1 MRQASSSSLPVA
13 VLLAGALAGLAVPR
27 VVPLAAQGIAAA
39 AVDGT
44 VTDSTGAA
52 VARAAVTL
60 RQLATGWSV
69 MLTTNAAGRFNV
81 ENVPPGGPYR
91 MTVRAAGFA
100 PATRDDVRLVL
111 GQRYRITLVLERT
124 ATTLAPVEVVAA
136 NPLLSAARTGASHTV
151 TDSAI
156 QRLPLLDRDFTDL
169 LQTAPNVVGTS
180 VAGTNNRMNNILV
193 DGATDNDFFG
203 LSRGSGTPGGQE
215 GARSLPLNA
224 VQEFQILTA
233 PYDVRQGGFTGAQI
247 NAITRSGTNTFHGSA
262 LLYFQNQALAGAGPG
277 GVGAADFDVYQY
289 GATLG
294 GPIIRDRLQFFI
306 AAELRSR
313 STPAAGALIAPGTS
327 SGIPVDSA
335 NRFASLLEGYGID
348 PGSFGPYSTRNRAT
362 NVFAKLSAPTGAH
375 GLLEWSL
382 SYAHGITEDSIA
394 PARAAGGDYRFTS
407 AGFAP
412 AATTWSTRARWTSL
426 PGGGYSNELL
436 AGYSTTD
443 EPRSANSDAP
453 GIFVSGVGAAGAR
466 LIAGGDPSSQ
476 ALTLTQRAVEVTDN
490 LTRTIGAHDLTVGVQ
505 AQALHFDFTTFP
517 SAVGQYMFANLDS
530 LAIGR
535 PSTFIRNL
543 PLRPGAPTADF
554 RVNRL
559 ALYAQDRWSA
569 TPRVAITAGV
579 RTDITSFPDTPVE
592 NADLAASPLG
602 VNTSRFIGTNVLW
615 SPRVGINWSVRDG
628 TSLRGGAGLFAGS
641 DPYSWLAFAYSNTG
655 ADTRLITCRGAA
667 APDFVADPAMQP
679 AACTSGTPTSS
690 TPVSY
695 FTPDFRMPQVMKLSL
710 GADQRLPWG
719 MVASLDGGFAY
730 GLHSLYITD
739 VNLGAPTGTLSGEGG
754 RVMYGTIG
762 STSAAKALPAVA
774 PGVVDPDFAPVL
786 RNGNHSGDRSYS
798 ITAQVEKRFAAG
810 VELNAAYTYTD
821 ARDFLSLRDAQS
833 VSNYGF
839 APLSGTLDDRTLTVS
854 TYDVPHK
861 ITVSGTANLP
871 YGFSFSM
878 IYIGRSGDPYSYVIN
893 GDANADGVGNRAG
906 TFDRQLNDM
915 VYVPSGAGD
924 ISLVRDVPAAGGGS
938 MLGQAT
944 SAAYD
949 SLDAFIASDPCL
961 RSHRGSLLPRNACR
975 NPWQNQFSARLAR
988 RIALS
993 GGQSVELSLD
1003 AINVLHLLNGSWG
1016 NVYETG
1022 TLAGAGTEN
1031 VPLLRLR
1038 GQDVA
1043 NSRNS
1048 YELTLPQRNVVNPI
1062 LSRWQLQL
1070 GAKWGF

>member
-1 MRQASSSSLPVA
+1 MRRASSWSHPIA
-13 VLLAGALAGLAVPR
+13 VLLAGMLAGLTVPR
-27 VVPLAAQGIAAA
+27 VAPLPAQGIAAA
-39 AVDGT
+39 AVEGT
-44 VTDSTGAA
+44 VTDPAGAP
-52 VARAAVTL
+52 VPRATVTV
-60 RQLATGWSV
+60 RQRATGWSV
-69 MLTTNAAGRFNV
+69 TLTTNGAGRFV
-81 ENVPPGGPYR
+81 GENVPPGGPYR
-91 MTVRAAGFA
+91 ITVRAAGFTPTA
-100 PATRDDVRLVL
+100 RDVVRLVL
-111 GQRYRITLVLERT
+111 GQRYRIALVLART
-124 ATTLAPVEVVAA
+124 TTTLAPVEVVAA
-136 NPLLSAARTGASHTV
+136 NPLLSAARTGPAHTV

-156 QRLPLLDRDFTDL
+156 QRLPLLNRDFTDL

-180 VAGTNNRMNNILV
+180 VAGTNNRMNSILV

-203 LSRGSGTPGGQE
+203 LSRGTGTPGGQE
-215 GARSLPLNA
+215 GARSLPLDA

-247 NAITRSGTNTFHGSA
+247 TAITRSGTNAFHGSA
-262 LLYFQNQALAGAGPG
+262 LLYFQNQALAGSGPG
-277 GVGAADFDVYQY
+277 GVRAADFDVYQY

-313 STPAAGALIAPGTS
+313 STPATGALIAPGAMV
-327 SGIPVDSA
+327 GIPVDSA
-335 NRFASLLEGYGID
+335 QRFASLLQGYGID
-348 PGSFGPYSTRNRAT
+348 PGSFGPYATRNRAA
-362 NVFAKLSAPTGAH
+362 NVFAKLSAPTGGR

-382 SYAHGITEDSIA
+382 SYAHGVTEDSIA
-394 PARAAGGDYRFTS
+394 PARVAGGDYRFTS

-412 AATTWSTRARWTSL
+412 TATTWATRARWTSL
-426 PGGGYSNELL
+426 FGGAYSNELL
-436 AGYSTTD
+436 AGFSTTN
-443 EPRSANSDAP
+443 EPRSANSAAP

-490 LTRTIGAHDLTVGVQ
+490 LTRTIGAHDLTLGIQ
-505 AQALHFDFTTFP
+505 EQALHFDFTAFP
-517 SAVGQYMFANLDS
+517 SATGQYAFANLDS

-554 RVNRL
+554 SVNRL
-559 ALYAQDRWSA
+559 ALYAQDHWSA
-569 TPRVAITAGV
+569 TGGVAVTAGL
-579 RTDITSFPDTPVE
+579 RADITTFPSAPVE
-592 NADLAASPLG
+592 NAGLAASPLG
-602 VNTSRFIGTNVLW
+602 VNTSRFIGTSVLW

-628 TSLRGGAGLFAGS
+628 TSLRGGAGLFTGS

-667 APDFVADPAMQP
+667 APDFVPDPDRQP
-679 AACTSGTPTSS
+679 TACTTGTPTSS

-695 FTPDFRMPQVMKLSL
+695 FTRHFRMPQVVKLSL

-739 VNLGAPTGTLSGEGG
+739 VNLGAPVGTLSGEGG
-754 RVMYGTIG
+754 RVMYGTISG
-762 STSAAKALPAVA
+762 TSAAKALPSVT
-774 PGVVDPDFAPVL
+774 PGVIDPDFAPVL
-786 RNGNHSGDRSYS
+786 RNGNHSGDRTYS
-798 ITAQVEKRFAAG
+798 LTAQVEKRFAAG
-810 VELNAAYTYTD
+810 MEVNAAYTYTD

-839 APLSGTLDDRTLTVS
+839 APLSGTLADRTLGTS

-871 YGFSFSM
+871 YDFSVSL
-878 IYIGRSGDPYSYVIN
+878 IYIGRSGDPYSYVVN
-893 GDANADGVGNRAG
+893 GDANADGVGNRTG

-915 VYVPSGAGD
+915 VYVPSGPGD
-924 ISLVRDVPAAGGGS
+924 ISLVRDVPAIGGGTT
-938 MLGQAT
+938 LGPAT

-949 SLDAFIASDPCL
+949 SLAAFIASDPCL
-961 RSHRGSLLPRNACR
+961 RAHRGSLLPRNACR
-975 NPWQNQFSARLAR
+975 NPWQNLFNARVAR
-988 RIALS
+988 RIAVA
-993 GGQSVELSLD
+993 GGQSIELSLD
-1003 AINVLHLLNGSWG
+1003 AINVLHLLNRSWG

-1031 VPLLRLR
+1031 VPLFRLR
-1038 GQDVA
+1038 GQDIA

-1048 YELTLPQRNVVNPI
+1048 YELTFPERNVANPI

-1070 GAKWGF
+1070 GVKYGF